1 MGITQEDGLHRLT
14 TRLWAWQDAVT
25 SEREWSILL
34 GEAAIDGGEQ
44 LVWSDL
50 TRAF

>member
-1 MGITQEDGLHRLT
+1 MGVTQEDGLHRLT
-14 TRLWAWQDAVT
+14 TRLWAWQDAVS

-34 GEAAIDGGEQ
+34 GEAAIDGGEE

-50 TRAF
+50 TSAF